1 MTPVEVVAFSVVW
14 IALLA
19 LAALVLLLYRQVEKA
34 YRRSTGVS
42 HEGLPVGAVAP
53 EIGIVLDGSIQA
65 LELPASEPALLAF
78 VSNNCDA
85 CRGLMRMLDD
95 GTSLAT
101 FALVTGDGMREYL
114 NPRNPR
120 LQVHWVA
127 SPGDIHEQYRVNL
140 VPTLCVVQDGHVLG
154 SSTDGSPEGLRQ
166 LLADSGVGEA
176 AVSAPVGTNGDGAL
190 PLVRSD
196 GP

>member
-1 MTPVEVVAFSVVW
+1 MTSVEVVAFSVAW

-34 YRRSTGVS
+34 YRRSTSAG
-42 HEGLPVGAVAP
+42 HEGLPAGAVAP
-53 EIGIVLDGSIQA
+53 EIAVVHDGGIEA
-65 LELPASEPALLAF
+65 LELPEDEPALLVF
-78 VSNNCDA
+78 VSTDCDA
-85 CRGLMRMLDD
+85 CRGLMRLLDD

-114 NPRNPR
+114 EPRNPR
-120 LQVHWVA
+120 LRVRWVA
-127 SPGDIHEQYRVNL
+127 SPADIHEQYRVSL

-154 SSTDGSPEGLRQ
+154 STTDGSPAGLRQ
-166 LLADSGVGEA
+166 LLVASGVDEPDG
-176 AVSAPVGTNGDGAL
+176 SPPVNGDGPL

-196 GP
+196 GS